1 METVV
6 IQSIPPKQTSLVT
19 KSSRVKAISL
29 FRPISPSI
37 PIRKVF
43 INRVGTMA
51 TPELVRRGSYHKPPT
66 VTPPSPLFCTPPS
79 SPESDRSSPWSTT
92 TSNTQSSSTCVESPS
107 KSRVVSTFV
116 QRELNL
122 SQISINT
129 GELRA
134 DTDLFH
140 LRFGCGGR
148 ESNRTTLGG
157 QISDLLGSGYKFN
170 TTIGWCVIFRAPF
183 EFENAPLIDFDT
195 LRLIRY
201 EDRLFE
207 RRNDVRRR

>member
-51 TPELVRRGSYHKPPT
+51 TPELVRRGSYLETPT
-66 VTPPSPLFCTPPS
+66 GTPPSPLFCTPPS

-92 TSNTQSSSTCVESPS
+92 TSNTQSSSTCVESPV
-107 KSRVVSTFV
+107 KSPVVSTFF

-134 DTDLFH
+134 DTNLFH

-148 ESNRTTLGG
+148 SSNRTTLVG
-157 QISDLLGSGYKFN
+157 QNNDLLGGGYNVN
-170 TTIGWCVIFRAPF
+170 TTIGWCVIFSCTFR
-183 EFENAPLIDFDT
+183 I
-195 LRLIRY
+195 
-201 EDRLFE
+201 
-207 RRNDVRRR
+207 

>member
-19 KSSRVKAISL
+19 KSSRVQAISL

-51 TPELVRRGSYHKPPT
+51 TPELVRRGSYLETPT
-66 VTPPSPLFCTPPS
+66 GTPPSPLFCTPPS

-92 TSNTQSSSTCVESPS
+92 TSNTQSSSTCVESPL

-122 SQISINT
+122 SQISKMLASCALIPT
-129 GELRA
+129 S
-134 DTDLFH
+134 F
-140 LRFGCGGR
+140 
-148 ESNRTTLGG
+148 
-157 QISDLLGSGYKFN
+157 ISDLAVEDEKVTELLSAVK
-170 TTIGWCVIFRAPF
+170 TVTSWA
-183 EFENAPLIDFDT
+183 ADT
-195 LRLIRY
+195 MSILQSDGASYFMHLSNLRTL
-201 EDRLFE
+201 L
-207 RRNDVRRR
+207 